1 MNERKHTEGPWMAT
15 RMEVGSGYLIGQ
27 GYGRPARL
35 TNIAHVGPNEANAL
49 LIAACPDLLAAC
61 EASLVELDAHDGG
74 ECAGCALEHS
84 CTGCVKRKLRAAIAK
99 AKGVPDA
106 TL

>member
-61 EASLVELDAHDGG
+61 EAAVFGANHVD
-74 ECAGCALEHS
+74 
-84 CTGCVKRKLRAAIAK
+84 CVRAMQEVLPQIRAAIAK
-99 AKGVPDA
+99 AKGGE
-106 TL
+106 